1 MKLQPQ
7 MQQKAQECKSYG
19 EKLRFGKVRDLDES
33 PKVATVVSAI
43 VPGERQHFKGSGTM
57 ERPSRKAAGLKWGHP
72 EPRRCAVCA
81 AENGLE
87 V

>member
-1 MKLQPQ
+1 

-57 ERPSRKAAGLKWGHP
+57 EKP
-72 EPRRCAVCA
+72 
-81 AENGLE
+81 
-87 V
+87 